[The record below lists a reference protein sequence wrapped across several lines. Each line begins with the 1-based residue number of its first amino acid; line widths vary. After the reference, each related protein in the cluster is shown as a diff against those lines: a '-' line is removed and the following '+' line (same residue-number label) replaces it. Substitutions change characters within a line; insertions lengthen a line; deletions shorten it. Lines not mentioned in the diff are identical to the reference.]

1 MTSTVRRVTIRS
13 ALAALTLLLA
23 LTGATQ
29 ATTSITVLG
38 RGGWVQTGLEVTA
51 GQTVE
56 LRSVGSVH
64 TAPIPDFH
72 IPGEFKSASGPA
84 GQTSGDLCGDVTAGF
99 PPELLEQTGPC
110 AFDDAYFGELIGRI
124 GDTTFAIGDATSFV
138 APASGELELA
148 VNDLVLTYGD
158 NKGAFTVLLS

>member
-1 MTSTVRRVTIRS
+1 MTSNVRRLTVRST
-13 ALAALTLLLA
+13 LAALAVLIALA
-23 LTGATQ
+23 GTSLA
-29 ATTSITVLG
+29 ATTITVLG
-38 RGGWVQTGLEVTA
+38 RAGWVGTGLQVTA

-56 LRSVGSVH
+56 LRSLGSVH

-72 IPGEFKSASGPA
+72 VPGEFKSASGPA
-84 GQTSGDLCGDVTAGF
+84 GQTDGDLCGDVTAGF

-110 AFDDAYFGELIGRI
+110 AFDDASFGELIGRL

-148 VNDLVLTYGD
+148 ANDLVLTYGD
-158 NKGAFTVLLS
+158 NKGAFTVLLG